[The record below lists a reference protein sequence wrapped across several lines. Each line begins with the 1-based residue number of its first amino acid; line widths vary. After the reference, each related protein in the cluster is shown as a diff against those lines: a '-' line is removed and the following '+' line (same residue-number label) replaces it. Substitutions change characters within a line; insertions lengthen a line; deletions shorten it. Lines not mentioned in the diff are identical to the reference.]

1 MYNEQDDMDFL
12 NSILDDEDVI
22 DDWSLWKSDDGLVLW
37 LVEEKLTRGYYE
49 NP

>member
-1 MYNEQDDMDFL
+1 MYYEQEDMDLL

-22 DDWSLWKSDDGLVLW
+22 DDWGLWKSTDQLVLW
-37 LVEEKLTRGYYE
+37 LVEEKLTRGYNE